1 MRMIGDIVKYLDI
14 AYVPRS
20 GFDSVGKA
28 GVLLF
33 RDEVARYADVRDRLR
48 DTMLGM
54 VQAEREGQLV
64 DRASLKKA
72 CEMLVALGLG
82 STSVYEEDFQVF
94 FLAET
99 AQFYAARALV
109 YIDTKD
115 ASEWCRTSS
124 SESTL
129 KAIVNME
136 DSGVER
142 MLANQMNDDLARMF
156 RFLKCVQGGVKTL
169 LDCVSKY
176 LRNLGRSTVNEH
188 LYSGSLIPSLMDLK
202 NRFDYLVQYCF
213 EDDEAAKQVVATD
226 FEYILSLTN
235 KSAEHLAAFVDDV
248 MRKEIRNKTKQEI
261 GQLLDQVMALFR
273 PLQDKDLFERHYKQ
287 RLAKRLLLD
296 KSASN
301 ETEKAMVAKLRK
313 ECGCLFT
320 SKMEA
325 MLKDM
330 HTSSDEMKEFKEAIS
345 SCGID
350 MRGIDVNVRVLT
362 TGFWPLAAVTQ
373 LSSIPTTPWSV
384 FQTFRRFYL
393 AKHGGRQLNLQPH
406 LGRAD
411 MSAVFYGPT
420 SEPSTSQAASTSSEE
435 LRPRTYIIQVS
446 TYQMCVLMLFNH
458 YERIVYE
465 DIVLETNMPETSLVR
480 ALRSLC
486 TNTASEPVLTKTPAS
501 SEIGNGDVF
510 AVNESFT
517 SGSQKV
523 KLGSTPGSRTS
534 ATMNS
539 RAVVNID
546 EDRRY
551 ALEAAIVRVMK
562 ARLKMTYCDLF
573 AEVTSLLQGTYT
585 PSAAAFKTRVDAL
598 VERVYMER
606 DPDNENVYNYVP

>member
-1 MRMIGDIVKYLDI
+1 
-14 AYVPRS
+14 
-20 GFDSVGKA
+20 
-28 GVLLF
+28 
-33 RDEVARYADVRDRLR
+33 
-48 DTMLGM
+48 
-54 VQAEREGQLV
+54 
-64 DRASLKKA
+64 
-72 CEMLVALGLG
+72 
-82 STSVYEEDFQVF
+82 
-94 FLAET
+94 
-99 AQFYAARALV
+99 
-109 YIDTKD
+109 
-115 ASEWCRTSS
+115 
-124 SESTL
+124 
-129 KAIVNME
+129 ME